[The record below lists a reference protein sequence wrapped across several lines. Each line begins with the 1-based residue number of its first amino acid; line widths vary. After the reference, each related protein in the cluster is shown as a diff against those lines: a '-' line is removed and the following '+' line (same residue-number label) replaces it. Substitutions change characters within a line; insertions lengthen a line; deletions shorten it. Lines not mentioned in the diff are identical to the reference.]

1 MCYTTIQLGVEIHS
15 KARQAFFY
23 TEPYKLDF
31 IKSLGVSKKNNT
43 SLHINL
49 AGSSSCTESII
60 YCLRTLRFHV
70 ILLQGLYTLV
80 NLRFVNVCEHFII

>member
-1 MCYTTIQLGVEIHS
+1 MCYITIQLGVEIHS
-15 KARQAFFY
+15 KTRQAFF
-23 TEPYKLDF
+23 ENYKLDF

-70 ILLQGLYTLV
+70 ILLQGLHTLV